1 MTTHEFD
8 GIRLEKV
15 REHVWEIPREG
26 DMNVPAR
33 VLASESLLEEIGE
46 DDSLQ
51 QLKNA
56 THLPGMVEPA
66 LCMPDGHQ
74 GYGFPVGGVGAID
87 ARTGC
92 ISPGAVG
99 YDINCL
105 PGDTD
110 VRLSFGRRASLETLR
125 DRFED
130 ERAAVATGE
139 DLLASE
145 IQLFTESGAK
155 PVHELETS
163 TGRRIEATAD
173 HRFETPDEMVTVDD
187 LDAGDEVYVHPFEG
201 LEHESPED
209 FTVLSAEDFEDAN
222 PQIRRVLKKRGL
234 LPLRSTDE
242 AFNRLLK
249 IVGFL
254 LGDGSYGGEGQ
265 TWFYGSPE
273 ELEEIRDDVRAIGFR
288 PSKIYERNRS
298 HDIDGNTFERTE
310 YSFKTTSKTLR
321 RVFVELGV
329 PEGPKVS
336 SGFTTPDYLGQL
348 PDWQQALFYSAYFGA
363 EMNAPAAQHDKNLYC
378 PKVSQTRTLD
388 TEAAGREFFEDMA
401 AFLDRV
407 GIRTNDIESFETD
420 TNSSASTVR
429 LRLGVKN
436 DSENLIRFFGR
447 VGYRYHPE
455 KQRGAMEAVQYLR
468 TKEREIERRES
479 IASEAKALAD
489 GGCDVSDIVDRFD
502 INDRFVERSVWSGRE
517 GRPRPGDEFPGFE
530 EYRSELDVRP
540 DGAVAVEV
548 EGIREAGSK
557 PVYDLGVTHDAHTF
571 LANGFVVSNCGVRMV
586 KTNLTYDDVRGRE
599 AELVDAL
606 FEAIPSGLGGGG
618 VINGDADA
626 IEGALERGVEWAV
639 EEGYGIESDL
649 ARCEDEG
656 RRPDARPEYVS
667 QKAMDRGRNQMGSLG
682 SGNHFLEVQRVTDV
696 FREDVAEAYGLEED
710 GIVVLI
716 HCGSRGLGH
725 QTCNDY
731 LRRIEQEHGDLLDE
745 LPDKELAA
753 APAGSELADEYYGA
767 MGACINFAWVNR
779 QLITHQARET
789 FGEVFDADPIQDLG
803 MELLYDVA
811 HNIAKKETHEVGVDA
826 DGLPAVG
833 DEAVDRAERELY
845 VHRKGATRAFP
856 AGNADV
862 PETYRDVGQ
871 PVIIPGSMGA
881 GSYVLRGGDES
892 MSVSFGST
900 AHGAGRLM
908 SRTRAKQEFWG
919 GDVQDDLEDGQ
930 QIYVK
935 AQSGATIAEEAPGVY
950 KDIDEVIRVSDELG
964 IGDKVARTFPV
975 CNIKG

>member
-1 MTTHEFD
+1 MTTREFD

-26 DMNVPAR
+26 EMNVAAR
-33 VLASESLLEEIGE
+33 VLASESLLEEIGD

-56 THLPGMVEPA
+56 THLPGIVEPA

-110 VRLSFGRRASLETLR
+110 VRLSFGRRVPIETLR

-130 ERAAVATGE
+130 ERATVATGD
-139 DLLASE
+139 DLRASE
-145 IQLFTESGAK
+145 IQLFTESGSK
-155 PVHELETS
+155 PVYELETS
-163 TGRRIEATAD
+163 TGRRIEATGD
-173 HRFETPDEMVTVDD
+173 HRFETPGGMVAVDD

-201 LEHESPED
+201 LEHEAPEE

-222 PQIRRVLKKRGL
+222 HQIRRVLEERGL

-254 LGDGSYGGEGQ
+254 LSDGSYGGEGQ

-273 ELEEIRDDVRAIGFR
+273 ELEEIRDDVRAIGFT
-288 PSKIYERNRS
+288 PSKIYERDRS

-310 YSFKTTSKTLR
+310 YSFKTTSKALR

-336 SGFTTPDYLGQL
+336 SGFTTPDYLGRL
-348 PDWQQALFYSAYFGA
+348 PDWQQALFYSTYFGA

-401 AFLDRV
+401 AFLDRI

-420 TNSSASTVR
+420 TNSSAPTLR

-436 DSENLIRFFGR
+436 DSENLIRFFSR
-447 VGYRYHPE
+447 AGYRYHPE
-455 KQRGAMEAVQYLR
+455 KQRGAMEAIQYLR

-479 IASEAKALAD
+479 IASESKALAD
-489 GGCDVSDIVDRFD
+489 GGCDVSDIVERFD
-502 INDRFVERSVWSGRE
+502 INDRFVERSAWSGRE
-517 GRPRPGDEFPGFE
+517 GRPRPGDEFPGFD
-530 EYRSELDVRP
+530 EYRSGLDVRS

-548 EGIREAGSK
+548 EDISDAGSK

-586 KTNLTYDDVRGRE
+586 RTNLSYDDVRGRE
-599 AELVDAL
+599 EELVDAL
-606 FEAIPSGLGGGG
+606 FEAVPSGLGGGG
-618 VINGDADA
+618 VIGGDADA

-696 FREDVAEAYGLEED
+696 FLPEVAEAYGLAED

-731 LRRIEQEHGDLLDE
+731 LRRIETAHADLVAE

-753 APAGSELADEYYGA
+753 APAGSELAEEYYGA

-789 FGEVFDADPIQDLG
+789 FGEVFDADPIGDLG

-826 DGLPAVG
+826 DGRPAVG
-833 DEAVDRAERELY
+833 DAAVDRAERELY

-856 AGNADV
+856 AGHEDV

-881 GSYVLRGGDES
+881 GSYVLRGGAES

-908 SRTRAKQEFWG
+908 SRTQAKQEFWG

-950 KDIDEVIRVSDELG
+950 KDIDEVIRVSDALG